1 MNKTNRIKMIKAME
15 YIARNLNDE
24 EIFASWLSVGVADG
38 DIEYGELNIYPDD
51 PEAFEY
57 YIDDD
62 NFKDLMAL
70 FLRMMKRANESGG
83 LYCDGVS
90 SEEKPKKW
98 IYDGL
103 DCGTCPYCGW
113 KSDEAIYV
121 GHDYCPHCGKK
132 VAQ

>member
-1 MNKTNRIKMIKAME
+1 MNKERRVKMIKAME

-24 EIFASWLSVGVADG
+24 EIFEPWLSVGVADG
-38 DIEYGELNIYPDD
+38 DIEYGSLDITSDD
-51 PEAFEY
+51 IENLDY
-57 YIDDD
+57 YIEDD

-70 FLRMMKRANESGG
+70 FLRMMKRANESG
-83 LYCDGVS
+83 LYCDGVVS